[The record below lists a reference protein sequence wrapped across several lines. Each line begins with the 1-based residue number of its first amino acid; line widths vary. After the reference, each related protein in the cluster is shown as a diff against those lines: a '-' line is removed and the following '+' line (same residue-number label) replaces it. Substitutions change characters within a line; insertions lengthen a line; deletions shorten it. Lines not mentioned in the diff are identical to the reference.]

1 MTTTPTAATNP
12 ANTVDDGRD
21 AVIEQAIA
29 HTCFDGDDF
38 DGTLTDGCAGCE
50 QARCYPCGYCGYGRT
65 FPTHNAQAHQDGCD
79 PMAPANLADVSEA
92 WANSPHRADASL
104 VEVSVELLALVPT
117 YSTHTL
123 RLTGEQFEQ
132 LRKGD
137 LDLDTVVDFVRQAEG
152 KEAIPGYS
160 ACVPVDSAAWFTT
173 TSDGQTDEDGMVPE
187 EVHDDA

>member
-12 ANTVDDGRD
+12 ADTVDDGRD

-92 WANSPHRADASL
+92 WANSPHRRQHRRGERRTVGARADVLHA
-104 VEVSVELLALVPT
+104 
-117 YSTHTL
+117 H
-123 RLTGEQFEQ
+123 
-132 LRKGD
+132 
-137 LDLDTVVDFVRQAEG
+137 
-152 KEAIPGYS
+152 
-160 ACVPVDSAAWFTT
+160 AAP
-173 TSDGQTDEDGMVPE
+173 DG
-187 EVHDDA
+187 